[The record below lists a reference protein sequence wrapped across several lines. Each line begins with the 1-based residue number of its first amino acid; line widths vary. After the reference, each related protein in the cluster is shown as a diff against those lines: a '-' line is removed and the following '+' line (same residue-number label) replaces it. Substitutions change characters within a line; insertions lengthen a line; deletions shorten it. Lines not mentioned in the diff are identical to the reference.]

1 MRAILQIIR
10 KEFIQAARDRKMIF
24 IILVAP
30 VFQLIILGYAAN
42 LDVRN
47 IQTVVC
53 DLDRTPESRALVSE
67 FSNSGYFVVNDY
79 AEKISDLD
87 HYLDYG
93 KASFAL
99 VIPKNFGS
107 KIIQGRTAQLQILVD
122 GSESSF
128 ATSGLQ
134 YASIIALRY
143 SQNVLLQTFSRMQG
157 TGIKVPR
164 LNPEIRI
171 WYNPELRSRN
181 FMIPGVLALL
191 LMIMTTML
199 TSLAVVKEKEVGTME
214 QLIVTPIRSYA
225 LIIGKLAP
233 FSIIGMIDVVLVL
246 LVASFWFKVPPK
258 GSVPLLFLLC
268 MLFLMTTLGL
278 GLLVSTLS
286 KTQQQAMMSSQFF
299 IMMPMIYLS
308 GFVFPIENMPKII
321 QLVTFFLPLRYF
333 IVIIRGLFMKGV
345 GWHELW
351 AQALMLL
358 LFGIAILSISI
369 VRFRKKIG

>member
-10 KEFIQAARDRKMIF
+10 KEFLQTGRDRKMIF
-24 IILVAP
+24 IIFVAP
-30 VFQLIILGYAAN
+30 VFQLLILGYAAN

-47 IQTVVC
+47 IRTVVC
-53 DLDRTPESRALVSE
+53 DLDRTPESRALVNE
-67 FSNSGYFVVNDY
+67 FTNSGYFVVTNYTD
-79 AEKISDLD
+79 KISELD
-87 HYLDYG
+87 YYLDYG
-93 KASFAL
+93 KDSFAL
-99 VIPKNFGS
+99 VIPREFGR
-107 KIIQGRTAQLQILVD
+107 KIISGRTTQLQIIVD
-122 GSESSF
+122 GSESAF

-143 SQNVLLQTFSRMQG
+143 SQNIAVKTFTRLAGSG
-157 TGIKVPR
+157 VSIPR
-164 LNPEIRI
+164 LSPQIRI

-214 QLIVTPIRSYA
+214 QLIVTPMRSYE

-233 FSIIGMIDVVLVL
+233 FSIIGMIDVTLVL
-246 LVASFWFKVPPK
+246 LVASFWFQVPPK

-268 MLFLMTTLGL
+268 LIFLMTTLGL

-299 IMMPMIYLS
+299 VMMPMIYLS
-308 GFVFPIENMPKII
+308 GFVFPIENMPRII
-321 QLVTFFLPLRYF
+321 QYVTFLLPLRYF
-333 IVIIRGLFMKGV
+333 MVIIRGLFMKGV

-351 AQALMLL
+351 PQAAMLL
-358 LFGIAILSISI
+358 IFGTVILWISI
-369 VRFRKKIG
+369 VRFSKKVG